1 MRGFTPIIVDLSGW
15 RVAGKTISSE
25 KRRPD
30 RKKGRIQSIVQ
41 REPFS
46 TISDRFV
53 LQLSNGVRQMMFP
66 DFVIARI
73 IAESVSDF
81 KNRELEQEVLGLE
94 EYSEELEQERDDL
107 IEERN
112 NLQRENSRL
121 RTNLADS
128 RRLT

>member
-1 MRGFTPIIVDLSGW
+1 
-15 RVAGKTISSE
+15 
-25 KRRPD
+25 
-30 RKKGRIQSIVQ
+30 
-41 REPFS
+41 
-46 TISDRFV
+46 
-53 LQLSNGVRQMMFP
+53 MMFP

-81 KNRELEQEVLGLE
+81 QNRELEQEVLGLE